1 MVTTAAAEGKVV
13 KWVFRVF
20 SKVAVFGWCVR
31 ENLYTADTVVC
42 VCGVSKKTVQ
52 LPELVGKVCVWC
64 VYEKPVQSSLALVGV
79 PHISNPHSPSLNPP
93 SLLPNWAQRYQTV

>member
-1 MVTTAAAEGKVV
+1 MCLWG
-13 KWVFRVF
+13 FQ
-20 SKVAVFGWCVR
+20 
-31 ENLYTADTVVC
+31 
-42 VCGVSKKTVQ
+42 KTVQ

-93 SLLPNWAQRYQTV
+93 SLLPNWAQRYQTALADTLLEIRQS

>member
-79 PHISNPHSPSLNPP
+79 PHIS
-93 SLLPNWAQRYQTV
+93 